1 MIVKVSAWKVALRR
15 SLPNN
20 RRQARNAEI
29 PDRTSHRGLLSACST
44 THSPGPQTEPEPGS
58 ASVDS
63 QLDKPGREIS
73 RGLSQPNNVRIAV
86 LEFNDLN
93 GNVSD
98 LGKFLAEE
106 MTTRLFKHGS

>member
-1 MIVKVSAWKVALRR
+1 
-15 SLPNN
+15 
-20 RRQARNAEI
+20 
-29 PDRTSHRGLLSACST
+29 
-44 THSPGPQTEPEPGS
+44 
-58 ASVDS
+58 VDS